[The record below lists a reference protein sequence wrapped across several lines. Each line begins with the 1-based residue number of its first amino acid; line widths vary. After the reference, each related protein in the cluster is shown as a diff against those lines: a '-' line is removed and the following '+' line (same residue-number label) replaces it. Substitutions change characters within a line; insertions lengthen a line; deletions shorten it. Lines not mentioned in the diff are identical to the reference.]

1 MTERIFA
8 LLLMVLGIL
17 VLIIGLQFD
26 MKFSNEPVGPRPFPV
41 IAGSI
46 LASMALV
53 NIIKG
58 SRHRAYIY
66 TPNLIY
72 LILLVFLYC
81 ALFQLLGFMLS
92 TTFAVYLIARLTSGS
107 WMQSLLTGL
116 LIAIIFYSLFH
127 FLLDVPLPFGKIYSF
142 GV

>member
-1 MTERIFA
+1 MSERLFS
-8 LLLMVLGIL
+8 LLLLILGIVTL
-17 VLIIGLQFD
+17 FFGIQFD
-26 MKFSNEPVGPRPFPV
+26 VKFPNEPVGPRPFPV

-53 NIIKG
+53 NFIKG
-58 SRHRAYIY
+58 SYHRPYQY
-66 TPNLIY
+66 TPALLY
-72 LILLVFLYC
+72 LILLVFLYY

-92 TTFAVYLIARLTSGS
+92 TTFVVYLIARLTGGN

-127 FLLDVPLPFGKIYSF
+127 FLLGVPLPFGKIYSL
-142 GV
+142 GM